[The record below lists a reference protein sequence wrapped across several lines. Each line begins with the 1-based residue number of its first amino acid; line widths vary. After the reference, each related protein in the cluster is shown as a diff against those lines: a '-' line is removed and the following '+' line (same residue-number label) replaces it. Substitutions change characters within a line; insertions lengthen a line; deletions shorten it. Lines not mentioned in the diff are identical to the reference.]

1 MSKKR
6 WVSSVCAFTLKNP
19 DWKSC
24 FLPSHTGIQKSHQL
38 WLCSRPVLTHLHPTP
53 PCSSVSWWGTQRVLR
68 CRTPGDDGGSE
79 PSFPMKDSN
88 CLLSQSASFMGL
100 LWSDISTW
108 PRCLRWQ
115 RSQDGNNCRC
125 LQTSFY
131 RTKLPCPSRELLI
144 SMQTGSQRNLTNT
157 GSFTGNPIA
166 RNNLFVKAFRESRL
180 FTKHF
185 VV

>member
-1 MSKKR
+1 MSKKGR
-6 WVSSVCAFTLKNP
+6 GSSVCAFTWKNP

-24 FLPSHTGIQKSHQL
+24 LLPSHTGMQKSHQL

-53 PCSSVSWWGTQRVLR
+53 PCSSVSWWGTQRALR

-88 CLLSQSASFMGL
+88 CLLSQFASFMGL
-100 LWSDISTW
+100 LWSDISSW

-115 RSQDGNNCRC
+115 RSQDGLNGRC

-131 RTKLPCPSRELLI
+131 RTKSFLVPVLNRWSRC
-144 SMQTGSQRNLTNT
+144 
-157 GSFTGNPIA
+157 
-166 RNNLFVKAFRESRL
+166 SRSPKQ
-180 FTKHF
+180 FDKHWKLCWTDSPRQ
-185 VV
+185 